1 MWCKKRNNYITYSL
15 SLNIVKIIDVPSQSI
30 LLGDFRKIYTVE
42 KMDKNLNPCV
52 LNTEGM
58 KARIKVG
65 PMRGIEGTITRIKGQ
80 YSLILNVNFLKRA
93 AAVEIDP
100 SCISLLNWN
109 FSTKYFFW
117 KVVCRNEENGVG
129 LELYKDYS
137 ITKEDGFFAKN

>member
-1 MWCKKRNNYITYSL
+1 M
-15 SLNIVKIIDVPSQSI
+15 
-30 LLGDFRKIYTVE
+30 GDFRKIYTVE
-42 KMDKNLNPCV
+42 KMDKNLIPCV

-100 SCISLLNWN
+100 SCISLLN
-109 FSTKYFFW
+109 
-117 KVVCRNEENGVG
+117 
-129 LELYKDYS
+129 
-137 ITKEDGFFAKN
+137 